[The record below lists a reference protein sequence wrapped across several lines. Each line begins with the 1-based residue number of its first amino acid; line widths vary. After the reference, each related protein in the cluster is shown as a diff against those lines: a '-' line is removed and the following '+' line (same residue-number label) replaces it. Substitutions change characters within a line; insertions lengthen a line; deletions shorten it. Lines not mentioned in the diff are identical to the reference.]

1 MTLTSIYFGDLKSSK
16 DNTAD
21 IALNNSYDF
30 SRPIRYNLTAANGR
44 TFPVYALAAEATSKD
59 TWTEADTQ
67 ALLGMAG
74 LFVDTY
80 HQLYLTIDKINASRT
95 EIGTYHPANADM
107 LSTLGYWLGMSTA
120 YFDLDEGEMCKVVA
134 RKNGIQLDTATGG
147 VIGERSLDVVEGER
161 MVVEGTR
168 EVYPGLYV
176 CGMASS
182 AVAGTPRMGPI
193 FGGMMLSGKKVADM
207 IIEKLKK

>member
-1 MTLTSIYFGDLKSSK
+1 MKKTTQNVRGSLRRVLTLLLALVMTLSLTVQTFAAVGTWPATGTASGDRYLQNSGTFYNGNAVIAPKNSDFGGFINVYSVPKGADASAYMMTLTSIYFGDLKSSK

-107 LSTLGYWLGMSTA
+107 LGTLGYWLGM
-120 YFDLDEGEMCKVVA
+120 
-134 RKNGIQLDTATGG
+134 DTA
-147 VIGERSLDVVEGER
+147 
-161 MVVEGTR
+161 
-168 EVYPGLYV
+168 
-176 CGMASS
+176 
-182 AVAGTPRMGPI
+182 
-193 FGGMMLSGKKVADM
+193 F
-207 IIEKLKK
+207 